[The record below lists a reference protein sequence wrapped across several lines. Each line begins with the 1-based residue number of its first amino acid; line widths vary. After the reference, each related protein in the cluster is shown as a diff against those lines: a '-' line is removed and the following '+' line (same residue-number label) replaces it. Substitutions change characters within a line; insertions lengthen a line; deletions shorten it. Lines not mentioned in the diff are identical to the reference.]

1 MSILTKLIL
10 ISCFL
15 CILLNLVESKKLRNI
30 DAYIDQRIKDAVSDL
45 ANYRISGL
53 KIQPAAQD
61 GIELVETYPV
71 EEDIFEILLAQDQ
84 DKSSIYMIN
93 VSYEIETTQKMT
105 IDRVILCYISPADKG
120 VKSIIWEKAF
130 SIFKSH
136 FYSTTQQFNDFSGF
150 EKETIM
156 GQMPQPWFF

>member
-15 CILLNLVESKKLRNI
+15 CILNLVESKKLRNI

-45 ANYRISGL
+45 DQYRISGL

-93 VSYEIETTQKMT
+93 VSYEIEATQQMT
-105 IDRVILCYISPADKG
+105 IDRTILCYISPADQG
-120 VKSIIWEKAF
+120 AKSVRWEKAF
-130 SIFKSH
+130 AIFKSH
-136 FYSTTQQFNDFSGF
+136 YYAKTQKFNDFSGF
-150 EKETIM
+150 EKEGIVAL
-156 GQMPQPWFF
+156 MPQPWFF